1 MNPMSTNLQ
10 AQDFSFLRGKEV
22 IQICFGLYEI
32 QLRLVENINVCWENR
47 FDHNGRGAVSADM
60 TENTT
65 RDTTLLSLLGQTV
78 ERVVTSTRDALIL
91 QFSNNEVLT
100 IFVSGGPYESVSI
113 TAPGKHII
121 A

>member
-1 MNPMSTNLQ
+1 MSAILQ
-10 AQDFSFLRGKEV
+10 AEDFSFLRGKEV
-22 IQICFGLYEI
+22 IQICFGLYQI
-32 QLRLVENINVCWENR
+32 QLRLHEKVCISWTHS
-47 FDHNGRGAVSADM
+47 FDHTGRGISSADM
-60 TENTT
+60 TELST

-78 ERVVTSTRDALIL
+78 ERVVTSTDNALIL

-100 IFVSGGPYESVSI
+100 IFVGGGPYEAISI